1 VFRLRL
7 ATRDDVP
14 RLRELIPLSV
24 RSLSAGYYSPE
35 QIERAIERIFGVDT
49 QLIDD
54 GTYFVAE
61 TEAGIVGAGG
71 WSRRRKLFGGDR
83 WPAHETTGS
92 PSRRVE
98 RQGSLQLGGRVFGA
112 DRHEGSVPD
121 EPLHPG
127 VDAARVRAFY
137 VDPAW
142 ARRGIG
148 RALLARC
155 EAAARAE
162 GFGRLELLATL
173 PGVPLYSAL
182 GYTELAPM
190 DVPLEEGLALPGV
203 VMGKAL

>member
-1 VFRLRL
+1 VFTLRL

-24 RSLSAGYYSPE
+24 RSLSPGYYSAE

-49 QLIDD
+49 QLIED

-61 TEAGIVGAGG
+61 TDGEVVGAGG
-71 WSRRRKLFGGDR
+71 WSRRRTLFGGDQ
-83 WPAHETTGS
+83 HK
-92 PSRRVE
+92 
-98 RQGSLQLGGRVFGA
+98 
-112 DRHEGSVPD
+112 GSVPD
-121 EPLHPG
+121 EPLDPA
-127 VDAARVRAFY
+127 VDAARIRAFY

-148 RALLARC
+148 RALLERC
-155 EAAARAE
+155 ETAARAE
-162 GFGRLELLATL
+162 GFVRLELLATL

-203 VMGKAL
+203 VMGKTI